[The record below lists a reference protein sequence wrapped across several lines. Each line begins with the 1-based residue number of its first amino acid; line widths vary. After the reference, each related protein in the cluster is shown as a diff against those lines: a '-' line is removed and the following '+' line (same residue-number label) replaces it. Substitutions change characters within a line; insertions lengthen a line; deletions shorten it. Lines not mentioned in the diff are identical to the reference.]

1 MASIEDKIKDI
12 IIDKYSS
19 IAEFSRKSKI
29 PYTTIDSMLK
39 RGIKNANV
47 LNVIKLCDALEIS
60 VDKIKDGIIEPVQEF
75 AHLTPEDFYLNMRRE
90 LERISDD
97 VLSQKDKEK
106 ILSDLAYIC
115 LDDEK

>member
-1 MASIEDKIKDI
+1 MASIEEKIKDI

-19 IAEFSRKSKI
+19 IAEFSRKTKI

-60 VDKIKDGIIEPVQEF
+60 VDKIKDGIIEPVQELQP
-75 AHLTPEDFYLNMRRE
+75 LTPKDIYFNMSRE
-90 LERISDD
+90 LERVPND
-97 VLSQKDKEK
+97 VLSQNDKEK

>member
-1 MASIEDKIKDI
+1 MASIEEKIKDT
-12 IIDKYSS
+12 IIDKYGSL
-19 IAEFSRKSKI
+19 AEFSRKSKI

-60 VDKIKDGIIEPVQEF
+60 VDKIKDGIIEPVKEF
-75 AHLTPEDFYLNMRRE
+75 VQLTPKDFYFNMSRE
-90 LERISDD
+90 LDKVPD
-97 VLSQKDKEK
+97 NVLSQKEKDK

-115 LDDEK
+115 LDDRK